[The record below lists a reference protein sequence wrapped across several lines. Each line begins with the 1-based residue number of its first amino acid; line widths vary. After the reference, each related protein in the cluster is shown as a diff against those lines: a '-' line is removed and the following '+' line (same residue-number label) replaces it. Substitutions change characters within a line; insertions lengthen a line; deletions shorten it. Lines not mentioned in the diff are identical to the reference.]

1 MHTFSVI
8 EQLYVL
14 KHILF
19 YLFHC
24 NISSTIDSLFFMV
37 AKKLS
42 AHELLYGHLSLL
54 ILANILFSSTSDDI
68 HKFYDFLQ
76 TPFLSFLFL
85 VCPITFQRSSKPAFF
100 LMNIKN
106 PCNIAKNPA
115 ISQGLLKQKYYN
127 YLYLFNKLLNHNHN
141 PISIIGFRYEVCRL
155 FYFFLGICHGYTHAG
170 IFNHADIV
178 ISVTATNGIFTVKSN
193 RL

>member
-8 EQLYVL
+8 EQLYIL

-76 TPFLSFLFL
+76 TPSLSFLFL
-85 VCPITFQRSSKPAFF
+85 VCPITFQRSPKPAFF
-100 LMNIKN
+100 LITIKN
-106 PCNIAKNPA
+106 PCNIAEIQLYHKGFLSKNIIIIYTYSINFSMTTTIPSLSLDLVMKSADSFTFSWAFAMATPTPA
-115 ISQGLLKQKYYN
+115 YSIMLIS
-127 YLYLFNKLLNHNHN
+127 LYPSPQQMVF
-141 PISIIGFRYEVCRL
+141 SR
-155 FYFFLGICHGYTHAG
+155 
-170 IFNHADIV
+170 
-178 ISVTATNGIFTVKSN
+178 
-193 RL
+193 

>member
-42 AHELLYGHLSLL
+42 AHELLYGHLNLL

-76 TPFLSFLFL
+76 TPSLSFLFL
-85 VCPITFQRSSKPAFF
+85 VCPITLPLQSKTSFLSHYHKKPLQYSQKSSYITRA
-100 LMNIKN
+100 
-106 PCNIAKNPA
+106 
-115 ISQGLLKQKYYN
+115 S
-127 YLYLFNKLLNHNHN
+127 
-141 PISIIGFRYEVCRL
+141 
-155 FYFFLGICHGYTHAG
+155 
-170 IFNHADIV
+170 
-178 ISVTATNGIFTVKSN
+178 
-193 RL
+193 